1 MMRSIPEKLFVL
13 MLLFPTLSFAVTLDE
28 IFLHFRKCEFTDF
41 YYAPWDT
48 SQPIR
53 PYFSERK
60 LTPYDDN
67 DGLYYF
73 DVKDSLFGFPV
84 SRLIV
89 PGTSHFVGVVFDA
102 PLNKVHA
109 GLKQRF
115 HTNIVDFAHIV
126 AGKPVLD
133 KYDDG
138 VTSKSILYC
147 DLRDS
152 D

>member
-109 GLKQRF
+109 GLK
-115 HTNIVDFAHIV
+115 
-126 AGKPVLD
+126 PVSYTHSEPTRLGMISYAVFCL
-133 KYDDG
+133 K
-138 VTSKSILYC
+138 KK
-147 DLRDS
+147 
-152 D
+152 